1 MALVAAAMAAEA
13 SSNGDMTQAFTLI
26 GLLLALV
33 WIAPNTQELTA
44 YVAYPGEH
52 KTRAPAIPQTWLTW
66 RPSPSWAVFAGC
78 LAAASLLSMSRVSEF
93 LYFQF

>member
-1 MALVAAAMAAEA
+1 MAGEA
-13 SSNGDMTQAFTLI
+13 SSNGDITQAFMLI

-33 WIAPNTQELTA
+33 WLAPNTQELTH
-44 YVAYPGEH
+44 YVAHHGEH
-52 KTRAPAIPQTWLTW
+52 KTRAVAIPQTWLRW
-66 RPSPSWAVFAGC
+66 RPSPSWAIFAGC